1 MALSGNS
8 TPTSDGS
15 ATPNY
20 NTGYNY
26 NQPNINASNVA
37 GQTINGQQNVGGY
50 NMPDLTGISATQNQN
65 SQNFNQS
72 QANQVAAF
80 QGANQAAVNALPTFQ
95 QLNQQ
100 ANQQYNVPNLA
111 NTATQLNNT
120 VLQIPQ
126 TYSQATQGS
135 DTNNNQLMQ
144 LIGQKQWE
152 LDPLAQ
158 AATNSAQTAQGLA
171 NTSVGYGVQ
180 NEAQQLSPYA
190 NAAPLLQNQMAS
202 AATNFT
208 QDQANQ
214 LSTLQALV
222 ASGAQL
228 SANQATQLASLEN
241 SKRTY
246 DAAVATANATVAASK
261 NYAIPQGGVAYNGS
275 SNTAYSPYNKI
286 LPT

>member
-1 MALSGNS
+1 MTSGNS
-8 TPTSDGS
+8 TTDP
-15 ATPNY
+15 TPNY
-20 NTGYNY
+20 STGYNY
-26 NQPNINASNVA
+26 SQPNINAPSVA
-37 GQTINGQQNVGGY
+37 NQNFNGQSAGGY
-50 NMPDLTGISATQNQN
+50 SMPDLTSIGQTQNQN

-72 QANQVAAF
+72 QANQVQAF

-180 NEAQQLSPYA
+180 NEAQQLSPFQ
-190 NAAPLLQNQMAS
+190 NAAPLLQGQMGN

-214 LSTLQALV
+214 LSALESMVQA
-222 ASGAQL
+222 GTTL
-228 SANQATQLASLEN
+228 SANQASQLSALQQAQLS
-241 SKRTY
+241 Y
-246 DAAVATANATVAASK
+246 QGQIAAANASQNAAAYAANKMQNVQQGTVE
-261 NYAIPQGGVAYNGS
+261 YNPATGKYQ
-275 SNTAYSPYNKI
+275 TV
-286 LPT
+286 